1 MDQEWHETVGR
12 QQEWVADQ
20 LRAPWAVR
28 MDPGGIKIVDREGNV
43 VAKMV
48 MQDDYAAGLAA
59 SEIIGLIN
67 KQY

>member
-1 MDQEWHETVGR
+1 
-12 QQEWVADQ
+12 
-20 LRAPWAVR
+20 

>member
-1 MDQEWHETVGR
+1 MD
-12 QQEWVADQ
+12 
-20 LRAPWAVR
+20 L
-28 MDPGGIKIVDREGNV
+28 GGIKIVDNEGNV

-48 MQDDYAAGLAA
+48 MKDDYAAGLAA

>member
-20 LRAPWAVR
+20 LQTPWAVK
-28 MDPGGIKIVDREGNV
+28 MHPGIVQIVDRNGEI
-43 VAKMV
+43 VAEMFIS
-48 MQDDYAAGLAA
+48 DDQKAALAA

-67 KQY
+67 NQY